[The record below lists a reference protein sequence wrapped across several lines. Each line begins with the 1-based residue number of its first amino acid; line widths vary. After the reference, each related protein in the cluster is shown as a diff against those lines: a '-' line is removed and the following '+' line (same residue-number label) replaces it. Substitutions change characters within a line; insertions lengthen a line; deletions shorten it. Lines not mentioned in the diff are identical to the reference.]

1 MNKNLKGFEYLDKT
15 KSDKGKTFETK
26 EVDVAKMKAVR
37 IDKKTI
43 KLVKK

>member
-1 MNKNLKGFEYLDKT
+1 MNNYEYLWKT
-15 KSDKGKTFETK
+15 KNDKKPTFETIQAN
-26 EVDVAKMKAVR
+26 VAKMKPVR